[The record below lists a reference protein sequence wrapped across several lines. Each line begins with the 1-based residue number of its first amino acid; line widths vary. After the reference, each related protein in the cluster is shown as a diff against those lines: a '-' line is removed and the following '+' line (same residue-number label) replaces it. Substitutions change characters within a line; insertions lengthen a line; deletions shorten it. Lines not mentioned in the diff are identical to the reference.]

1 MKQCLD
7 QGAGEGDLELIIGRW
22 VNQRTSGRVHCL
34 RVETVGERV
43 VVHGHAGSYHVR
55 QLALAAALEALEPFQ
70 AERSVAV
77 EFDITVHK
85 KGLRGW

>member
-7 QGAGEGDLELIIGRW
+7 QGAGELIIERW

-70 AERSVAV
+70 AEQSSVAV
-77 EFDITVHK
+77 ELNITVQK
-85 KGLRGW
+85 RGLRGW